1 MGEQDSDSLRKKSL
15 VKWRNLKMEDLS
27 RQLDAK
33 QLQIENDRHDN
44 LTCQRQTTRM
54 WREVLQWRP
63 KTAEERNR
71 EEGDKKRLE
80 ETKETLRE
88 RDEENNVERDEKQDT
103 GGINRHPETETEQG
117 DVGSDLDKP
126 PGLRNGV
133 SNNGEK
139 AEKEERESET
149 GEAEFPRTQGGR
161 EMMDQSAADTAA
173 VLGPIADEAGG
184 PTGQDKEEKQST
196 EDGASGHEAEA
207 AGHEAEAAGLS
218 SPREEPHMAG
228 EGGESVELRKG
239 KKTRRG
245 CRGKRNK
252 KKKTDETVSSEDER
266 KEEEEEEEEKEGSGQ
281 DSGIQHRRRVEERCC
296 NGVGS
301 PPEGELRQRFYPG
314 RQMYSSQYYN
324 RVQGRREREG
334 EEEERRGRAQRD
346 PSAQPFRDT
355 RPGMRRPDESW
366 RGGLY
371 PRERWTNERQDA
383 TYARRE
389 CMERDRERQDAAYAT
404 RRECME
410 RDRERQDAE
419 YTRRECMER
428 DRERQDAEYTR
439 RECMER
445 DRKMETG
452 MWMETG
458 AELWNRSREEVAM
471 GTDMM
476 RLSFWCPRGG
486 ERGEKWSYQRGRLQ
500 LVKRSAQKQH
510 RPNWVG
516 ETRVAPC

>member
-149 GEAEFPRTQGGR
+149 GEAEFPRTQGRR

-245 CRGKRNK
+245 CRGRRNK

-266 KEEEEEEEEKEGSGQ
+266 KEEEEEEEEDEGSGQ
-281 DSGIQHRRRVEERCC
+281 DSGIQHRRRVEE
-296 NGVGS
+296 
-301 PPEGELRQRFYPG
+301 
-314 RQMYSSQYYN
+314 
-324 RVQGRREREG
+324 
-334 EEEERRGRAQRD
+334 
-346 PSAQPFRDT
+346 
-355 RPGMRRPDESW
+355 
-366 RGGLY
+366 
-371 PRERWTNERQDA
+371 
-383 TYARRE
+383 
-389 CMERDRERQDAAYAT
+389 
-404 RRECME
+404 
-410 RDRERQDAE
+410 
-419 YTRRECMER
+419 
-428 DRERQDAEYTR
+428 
-439 RECMER
+439 
-445 DRKMETG
+445 
-452 MWMETG
+452 
-458 AELWNRSREEVAM
+458 RSREEVAM